1 MYTTVAIMG
10 IVGGILCAV
19 VDFLWDLNGA
29 DNKKFGEKKLIYSA
43 WNNMPEWRL
52 ILSAVLAVLE
62 VFIFN
67 FQDIV
72 RIPDVFSMSI
82 TLIMFIDRP
91 VGKAFLLFR
100 LLFYKL

>member
-10 IVGGILCAV
+10 IVGVILCAV
-19 VDFLWDLNGA
+19 ADFLWDLNGA

-62 VFIFN
+62 
-67 FQDIV
+67 
-72 RIPDVFSMSI
+72 IPMYCLGVFSLANQISERNAVLGNM
-82 TLIMFIDRP
+82 M
-91 VGKAFLLFR
+91 
-100 LLFYKL
+100 